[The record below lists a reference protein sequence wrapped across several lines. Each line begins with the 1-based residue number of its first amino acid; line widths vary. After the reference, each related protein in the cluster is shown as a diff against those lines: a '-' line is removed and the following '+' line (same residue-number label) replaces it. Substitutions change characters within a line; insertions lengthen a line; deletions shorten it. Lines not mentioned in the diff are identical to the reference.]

1 MLSVGLS
8 KGVSPVLSQALCVPV
23 EVLLNQ
29 VLKQDPAALQRLSKH
44 EGRMMGILI
53 TDRMVAGIAQINVRI
68 TRDGLNLSMTP
79 DIETDVVLSGS
90 TTNFIKL
97 ARATDKANELI
108 NSNIDMDGN
117 TELALAVTRV
127 VQTLDIDWEALIQ
140 PFTGGILA
148 HQIGKG
154 LRGLLAWGKET
165 SNTYRRAGKEY
176 LEDEVQLVAPAPLL
190 DQFNA
195 DVDQLRLSADR
206 LEARIARLEN
216 KKNPKE

>member
-1 MLSVGLS
+1 M
-8 KGVSPVLSQALCVPV
+8 LSQALCLPV
-23 EVLLNQ
+23 EALLNQ
-29 VLKQDPAALQRLSKH
+29 VLKQDSAALQRLAKH
-44 EGRMMGILI
+44 EGQMLGIVV
-53 TDRMVAGIAQINVRI
+53 TGMAQVNVRI

-79 DIETDVVLSGS
+79 DIVTDVVLSGS
-90 TTNFIKL
+90 TADFIKL

-108 NSNIDMDGN
+108 NSNIDMDGD

-127 VQTLDIDWEALIQ
+127 VQNLDIDWESLIQ
-140 PFTGGILA
+140 PLTGGVLA

-154 LRGLLAWGKET
+154 LRGLLKWGKDT

-190 DQFNA
+190 DQFSA

>member
-1 MLSVGLS
+1 M
-8 KGVSPVLSQALCVPV
+8 LSQALCLPV
-23 EVLLNQ
+23 EALLNQ
-29 VLKQDPAALQRLSKH
+29 VLKQDSAALQRLAKH
-44 EGRMMGILI
+44 EGQMLGIVV
-53 TDRMVAGIAQINVRI
+53 TGMAQVNVRI

-79 DIETDVVLSGS
+79 DIITDVVLSGS
-90 TTNFIKL
+90 TADFIKL

-108 NSNIDMDGN
+108 NSNIDMNGD

-127 VQTLDIDWEALIQ
+127 VQNLDIDWESLIQ
-140 PFTGGILA
+140 PLTGGVLA

-154 LRGLLAWGKET
+154 LRGLLKWGKDT

-190 DQFNA
+190 DQFSA
-195 DVDQLRLSADR
+195 DVDQLRLSTDR

>member
-1 MLSVGLS
+1 MSSTRFSAGL
-8 KGVSPVLSQALCVPV
+8 SPVLSQALCLPV
-23 EVLLNQ
+23 EMLLNQ
-29 VLKQDPAALQRLSKH
+29 VLKQDPAALQRLAKQ
-44 EGRMMGILI
+44 EGRMMGIVI
-53 TDRMVAGIAQINVRI
+53 TGMAQINVRI

-90 TTNFIKL
+90 TTDFIKL

-108 NSNIDMDGN
+108 NSNIDMNGD
-117 TELALAVTRV
+117 TELALTVTRV

-140 PFTGGILA
+140 PLTGGVLA

-154 LRGLLAWGKET
+154 LRGLLKWGQDT

-206 LEARIARLEN
+206 LEARLARLEN